1 MAGEAPQV
9 GSGDEIVRP
18 LHHICATAALECRP
32 APVYMLIHMWVTGCT
47 NCVSLNTPARGG
59 EGEGTRIDRAATC
72 GTALMQHEHAFS
84 MSMQRALA
92 LALPPSRLEA

>member
-32 APVYMLIHMWVTGCT
+32 APVYMLIHMWVVPT
-47 NCVSLNTPARGG
+47 VSALTRQR
-59 EGEGTRIDRAATC
+59 EGERER
-72 GTALMQHEHAFS
+72 E
-84 MSMQRALA
+84 RALIEQQHVA
-92 LALPPSRLEA
+92 QH